1 MKQNE
6 KIKMRLAL
14 SSYDSTLLDKT
25 VSLIVSTVKGMGS
38 QVLGPVPLPNRKKIF
53 TVLTSPHVDKRARE
67 QYEKI
72 RHRRIMDIIS
82 PDEKTIEA
90 LKQLN
95 ISSGVDVQIR

>member
-1 MKQNE
+1 MKHN
-6 KIKMRLAL
+6 KKMKMRLAL
-14 SSYDSTLLDKT
+14 TSYDSILLDKA

-38 QVLGPVPLPNRKKIF
+38 QMRGPVPLPNDRKRY
-53 TVLTSPHVDKRARE
+53 TVLTSPHVDKKARE

-72 RHRRIMDIIS
+72 LHKRIMDIIS